1 MSHPLETKINTL
13 RTRVRRL
20 VAIHGISRLVAVVL
34 GTLILLGSA
43 DYLIRFQDPGLK
55 VICSLLVLASLGWTA
70 WRYLYQPLATQL
82 SDVALASRIERR
94 FPQFEDRLV
103 SSVEFLKQPVDDPI
117 AGSAALRRAVIA
129 RTEAETDRLD
139 FSEVLDRRPSLRA
152 AVTSAAVC
160 LLGAILVLSDPLSSQ
175 IALAR
180 LANPLGSVA
189 WPRKNHLA
197 FRRPPDRVARGQAFE
212 VELVDA
218 RGARLPSPVTI
229 HYRIEQA
236 DGTISEETEIL
247 RPAGHSALVR
257 RESVIRPFSYRA
269 EGGDDPLMDFHEVAV
284 VEPPAVE
291 SASIRLIPPAYT
303 GWPTEKT
310 QKHVRALIG
319 TRMRIVA
326 KANKPLQSAV
336 LSFDDGGRFPGVLS
350 SDGYSFQLPAADTP
364 APTIQRSGSYRLELT
379 DRENLRSD
387 PDTRWEIHALADAP
401 PSVVVERPTG
411 SLFVTP
417 NAEVPLRI
425 TAKDDLALRS
435 VTLVFSRT
443 DGPPQPDRPPDE
455 TELPLYN
462 GPEKVKPRTS
472 GGLARMAESDDRRV
486 IERRWQLADLQLA
499 PGMQLTFHVRASDYR
514 PQLGNSE
521 PRRLTV
527 ITKEQLQDRL
537 AERQGRI
544 LAELARV
551 LKMQLD
557 GRSQV
562 GSLEIRLTELG
573 RFEQVDVDRL
583 QAAELNQRQV
593 RRTLTDRA
601 DGVPMHILA
610 LLDDLENNKVD
621 SPDVRRRMEGL
632 LDDIDRLDRE
642 HLPLI
647 GRELTTAIKAAQVR
661 LQQGTDSPEQPDS
674 PEETVSI
681 GDPMS
686 EAGRQQ
692 DQVIAALEQMLARLG
707 QWDNYRRFH
716 RQIGQL
722 LRDQKEVAGRTTEV
736 GRKTLTRDLKDL
748 NPQEAADL
756 KILAGRQL
764 ELARRLGVV
773 QQAMQQAV
781 GDLRQTDPLAA
792 ETVADALAA
801 AQRLAITGQM
811 HTSSGH
817 LAGNRIGQ
825 AIDRQQQIAEDLQ
838 EVLDVLANR
847 REHELVRLIKKLE
860 EAEHDLAELQR
871 QQEELQK
878 QRPADADR
886 QKQLEEETQRMA
898 RRLERLLADQ
908 AAKTTRD
915 AAGQMNRAGD
925 AAKTLDEARQQ
936 VAQRRRQAQAE
947 LAMEQLARM
956 EDALKHLRRQQQTVL
971 DETRRYDRLQEGQG
985 RLTRGQ
991 LAGLGDLARL
1001 ERMLQTDCGR
1011 LGEKLAGAGVFR
1023 LALSGAARSMGRA
1036 AGMLDRR
1043 QTGMP
1048 TQETEQHAAGRL
1060 DLVLEALKEEPPE
1073 DDDSNSGGGAG
1084 QGTGDLPGEAIQ
1096 ALAQLKLLKLLQVE
1110 INLRS
1115 RQLQQSVADDGPTEQ
1130 QRLEYAALSA
1140 EQGQLADLVLQLM
1153 KVVAPPPEENPET
1166 LPDVQEEN
1174 QDGQPPLPGEDLP

>member
-1 MSHPLETKINTL
+1 MAHPLEKKIDTL

-20 VAIHGISRLVAVVL
+20 VAIHGISRLVTVVL
-34 GTLILLGSA
+34 GTLIVLGSA
-43 DYLIRFQDPGLK
+43 DYLIRFQDPGLR

-70 WRYLYQPLATQL
+70 WRYLYLPLATQL
-82 SDVALASRIERR
+82 NDVALASRIERR

-103 SSVEFLKQPVDDPI
+103 SSVEFLKQPVDDPV

-129 RTEAETDRLD
+129 RTEAETDRVD
-139 FSEVLDRRPSLRA
+139 FGDVLDRRPSLRA
-152 AVTSAAVC
+152 AVTSVAVC
-160 LLGAILVLSDPLSSQ
+160 LLGAILVLSDPLSSH

-180 LANPLGSVA
+180 LANPLGNVA

-197 FRRPPDRVARGQAFE
+197 LRRPPDRVARGQAFE

-218 RGARLPSPVTI
+218 RGARLPSPITI
-229 HYRIEQA
+229 YYRIEQA

-257 RESVIRPFSYRA
+257 RESVIRPFAYRA
-269 EGGDDPLMDFHEVAV
+269 EGGDDPLMDFRDIAV
-284 VEPPAVE
+284 VEPPAIE

-319 TRMRIVA
+319 TRMQIVA

-336 LSFDDGGRFPGVLS
+336 LSLDDGGRFLGVLGN
-350 SDGYSFQLPAADTP
+350 DGYSFQLPAPDKP
-364 APTIQRSGSYRLELT
+364 VPTIQRNGTYRFELT
-379 DRENLRSD
+379 DRENLHND
-387 PDTRWEIHALADAP
+387 PDTHWEIHAIPDAP
-401 PSVVVERPTG
+401 PSVIVERPTG
-411 SLFVTP
+411 TLFVTP
-417 NAEVPLRI
+417 DAEVPLQVM
-425 TAKDDLALRS
+425 AKDDLALRS
-435 VTLVFSRT
+435 VTLVFGRT
-443 DGPPQPDRPPDE
+443 DGPPQPDQPPDE
-455 TELPLYN
+455 TLLSLYN
-462 GPEKVKPRTS
+462 GPEKVEPRASS
-472 GGLARMAESDDRRV
+472 GLVRMAESDDRHV
-486 IERRWQLADLQLA
+486 IEQRWQLADLQLT
-499 PGMQLTFHVRASDYR
+499 PGMQLTFYVRVSDYR
-514 PQLGNSE
+514 PQFGNSE

-527 ITKEQLQDRL
+527 ITKEELQDRI

-551 LKMQLD
+551 LTMQLD

-593 RRTLTDRA
+593 RRTLTGRA

-621 SPDVRRRMEGL
+621 SPDVRRRMESL
-632 LDDIDRLDRE
+632 LGDIDQLDRE

-647 GRELTTAIKAAQVR
+647 GRELTTAIKAAQVQ
-661 LQQGTDSPEQPDS
+661 LQQKTDAPK
-674 PEETVSI
+674 ETAPI
-681 GDPMS
+681 AGPMS
-686 EAGRQQ
+686 EAGRHQ

-716 RQIGQL
+716 HQIGQL
-722 LRDQKEVAGRTTEV
+722 LRDQKEVTERTTEV
-736 GRKTLTRDLKDL
+736 GRRTLTRDLKDL

-756 KILAGRQL
+756 KIHAGRQL
-764 ELARRLGVV
+764 ELARRLGVI

-781 GDLRQTDPLAA
+781 GDLGQTDPLAA
-792 ETVADALAA
+792 ETVADALDAA
-801 AQRLAITGQM
+801 RRLAITGQM
-811 HTSSGH
+811 HSSSGH
-817 LAGNRIGQ
+817 VATNRIGQ
-825 AIDRQQQIAEDLQ
+825 AIDQQTQIAEDIQ

-860 EAEHDLAELQR
+860 EAENDLAELQR
-871 QQEELQK
+871 RQDELQK
-878 QRPADADR
+878 QPQADR
-886 QKQLEEETQRMA
+886 QKQLEEETRRMA

-915 AAGQMNRAGD
+915 AAEQMNRAAD

-956 EDALKHLRRQQQTVL
+956 EDTLKHLRRQQQTVL
-971 DETRRYDRLQEGQG
+971 EETRRYDRLQQDQG

-1011 LGEKLAGAGVFR
+1011 LGEKLASAGVFR

-1043 QTGMP
+1043 QTDAP
-1048 TQETEQHAAGRL
+1048 TQEIEQHAAGRL

-1073 DDDSNSGGGAG
+1073 DDDSNAGGGEGQAG
-1084 QGTGDLPGEAIQ
+1084 GGLPGEAIQ

-1115 RQLQQSVADDGPTEQ
+1115 RQLQQSVADDEPTEQ

-1140 EQGQLADLVLQLM
+1140 EQGQLADLVLQLLQ
-1153 KVVAPPPEENPET
+1153 VVAPPPEEDPET
-1166 LPDVQEEN
+1166 LPDMQEED
-1174 QDGQPPLPGEDLP
+1174 QDGQPLLPEEDLP